1 MVNKVKFIN
10 LGISFLEVLKKN
22 KDKKV
27 IEFNKNEFYTFSDLN
42 KFSEKLIKIFKVFK
56 LKKKDIIA
64 IESDKNIIAFSLIV
78 ACWKTGVSYSFF
90 DSEDK
95 SSRVHRILSN
105 LKPKKIFIFNK
116 NKKIKNS
123 IFENFTKSVFFIE
136 EKKIIKKDP
145 IIINNK
151 CLIKK

>member
-56 LKKKDIIA
+56 LKNYK
-64 IESDKNIIAFSLIV
+64 
-78 ACWKTGVSYSFF
+78 
-90 DSEDK
+90 
-95 SSRVHRILSN
+95 
-105 LKPKKIFIFNK
+105 
-116 NKKIKNS
+116 
-123 IFENFTKSVFFIE
+123 
-136 EKKIIKKDP
+136 
-145 IIINNK
+145 
-151 CLIKK
+151 